1 VNGSE
6 LRAVVLD
13 VLGEIAPEADLAGLD
28 PSGQLQEELDLDS
41 INFLDFVSGLHD
53 RTGVDIPER
62 AYPEV
67 ATLAGCVQYREAHAA

>member
-1 VNGSE
+1 MNDNE
-6 LRAVVLD
+6 RRAVVLD
-13 VLGEIAPEADLAGLD
+13 VLGQIAPEADLENLD
-28 PSGQLQEELDLDS
+28 PSSQLQEELDLDS

-67 ATLAGCVQYREAHAA
+67 ATLEGAIHYLEAHAA

>member
-1 VNGSE
+1 MNDNE
-6 LRAVVLD
+6 LRAAVLD
-13 VLGEIAPEADLAGLD
+13 VLGQIAPEADLGSLD
-28 PSGQLQEELDLDS
+28 PSSQLQEELDLDS

-67 ATLAGCVQYREAHAA
+67 ATLDGCLTYLHAHAA